1 MLIVQTFF
9 NFEFISVEG
18 QFRKLRRSACGA
30 TVIMV
35 YVIVGQI
42 SFLIV
47 QEQIFLTILNFSSVF
62 MIFLFKFKDEHL
74 TEITKLIELSFLM
87 VNKTGIILLNLNI
100 LLGHQISLPLYFMVI
115 LVLVASTLMM
125 NTYSLEFEILNI
137 NKWPTSDIKIKY
149 NDNLRSYLSRK

>member
-1 MLIVQTFF
+1 
-9 NFEFISVEG
+9 
-18 QFRKLRRSACGA
+18 
-30 TVIMV
+30 MV

-47 QEQIFLTILNFSSVF
+47 QEQIFLTILNFSSLF
-62 MIFLFKFKDEHL
+62 MTFLFKFKDEHL

-87 VNKTGIILLNLNI
+87 VNKTGIILLNLKI

>member
-1 MLIVQTFF
+1 
-9 NFEFISVEG
+9 
-18 QFRKLRRSACGA
+18 
-30 TVIMV
+30 MV

>member
-1 MLIVQTFF
+1 
-9 NFEFISVEG
+9 
-18 QFRKLRRSACGA
+18 
-30 TVIMV
+30 MV

-87 VNKTGIILLNLNI
+87 VNKTGIILLNLKI